1 MRPLPDPMTVL
12 DRAPRKSALF
22 AAFSAC
28 FIGSPLYAEVV
39 ASADSSQFAPVLPA
53 NGMTSADSQGSAPE
67 GDDAGGNRALDADG
81 ENDIEEEDGI
91 FTEESLREGFGQFV
105 ESRDNLSR
113 RLFRL
118 GLGIDRYFAG
128 RVGLDEPN
136 ETYARMRLAQTWLEG
151 EGLVNDSDIKFKL
164 DLPSTKKKYR
174 LIFENDTEND
184 TLVDQRGNPTG
195 LSDANLDRES
205 LSAAVRLAVRD
216 MENWHSD
223 FDVGIRGSIP
233 LDPFVRHNLKR
244 TWELGSD
251 WNFRM
256 RQRIGYFHSKGYTYN
271 MQWGFDR
278 FLEPDLSA
286 RYITEL
292 EWEQPDDELKFG
304 QAFAVTRFLNERQ
317 LLDHSVGIAGHSWS
331 TGLVDLYYVAITHRT
346 LLYKDWL
353 TLDLVPEIRF
363 PRENH
368 FENTLAFTVRLE
380 VLFFE
385 NNPFRR

>member
-1 MRPLPDPMTVL
+1 MSPLF
-12 DRAPRKSALF
+12 RAPRSQAVLAAIIALMVG
-22 AAFSAC
+22 
-28 FIGSPLYAEVV
+28 GSLHAEVV
-39 ASADSSQFAPVLPA
+39 ASADASQFAPAMPPA
-53 NGMTSADSQGSAPE
+53 SMTQAEVGADTV
-67 GDDAGGNRALDADG
+67 DAESIDG
-81 ENDIEEEDGI
+81 ESEEEDDADP
-91 FTEESLREGFGQFV
+91 ESYFRESFDQLV
-105 ESRDNLSR
+105 ESRDNLSKR
-113 RLFRL
+113 IFRL

-136 ETYARMRLAQTWLEG
+136 ETYARIRLAQTWLEG
-151 EGLVNDSDIKFKL
+151 EGLVNDSDIKFRL

-174 LIFENDTEND
+174 VIFENDTESD
-184 TLVDQRGNPTG
+184 SVVDERGNPTG

-205 LSAAVRLAVRD
+205 MSAAVRLAIRD

-256 RQRIGYFHSKGYTYN
+256 RQRVGYFHSKGYTYN

-304 QAFAVTRFLNERQ
+304 QAFAVTRFLNDKQ

-331 TGLVDLYYVAITHRT
+331 TGLVDIYYVALTHRT
-346 LLYKDWL
+346 LLYEDWL
-353 TLDLVPEIRF
+353 TLDLVPEVRF
-363 PRENH
+363 PRERD
-368 FENTLAFTVRLE
+368 FEDTLAFTVRLE

-385 NNPFRR
+385 HNPFRR

>member
-1 MRPLPDPMTVL
+1 MRLL
-12 DRAPRKSALF
+12 RRAFPVVVAVPALMAF
-22 AAFSAC
+22 AF
-28 FIGSPLYAEVV
+28 GTNLHAEVV
-39 ASADSSQFAPVLPA
+39 ASAAASQFAPDMPA
-53 NGMTSADSQGSAPE
+53 SGTAGAGTSAVTGSTP
-67 GDDAGGNRALDADG
+67 DDAGPSNPDETRDEEGTDAYFRNSFDQ
-81 ENDIEEEDGI
+81 
-91 FTEESLREGFGQFV
+91 LV
-105 ESRDNLSR
+105 ESRHDLSR

-118 GLGIDRYFAG
+118 GLGVDRYFAG

-174 LIFENDTEND
+174 LIFENDTDENLLSD
-184 TLVDQRGNPTG
+184 DRGNPTG
-195 LSDANLDRES
+195 LSNANLDRES
-205 LSAAVRLAVRD
+205 MSAAVRLAIRD
-216 MENWHSD
+216 MDNWHSD

-256 RQRIGYFHSKGYTYN
+256 RQRIGYFNSKGYTYN

-292 EWEQPDDELKFG
+292 EWEEDEDQLQFG
-304 QAFAVTRFLNERQ
+304 QAFAVTRFLNDRQ
-317 LLDHSVGIAGHSWS
+317 LLDHSVGFAGHSWS
-331 TGLVDLYYVAITHRT
+331 TGLVDLYYVALTHRT
-346 LLYKDWL
+346 LLYQDWL

-363 PRENH
+363 PRELD
-368 FENTLAFTVRLE
+368 FDDQLAFTVRLE

-385 NNPFRR
+385 NNPFRRK